1 MGQLSLK
8 QESRCAFQNDGD
20 RHSGIH
26 IQEGYVEEGRQQSL
40 PLTQSVWHHSGG
52 KPKPEFSCDLEET
65 RAPRRSQA
73 GGSPSASRSPNPI
86 RNQRAMADGYGFL
99 KLDHRLHPGER
110 PRSRIKASNSPTTIS
125 TLLRSSR
132 MLRRCSPKREQ
143 HIHRLC
149 ADRPNEA
156 QKNYSA
162 SRMKCRTRRTRVRR
176 EAPNIATRAVNGYVQ
191 HGLFDSNYPIN
202 HPTHRSTSGF

>member
-99 KLDHRLHPGER
+99 KLDHRLHPGEGHG
-110 PRSRIKASNSPTTIS
+110 
-125 TLLRSSR
+125 L
-132 MLRRCSPKREQ
+132 
-143 HIHRLC
+143 
-149 ADRPNEA
+149 
-156 QKNYSA
+156 A
-162 SRMKCRTRRTRVRR
+162 SRPATRRPQFRR
-176 EAPNIATRAVNGYVQ
+176 FFAVLACCGGVHLSENNIFTAFALTGRTKLRKTTALRG
-191 HGLFDSNYPIN
+191 
-202 HPTHRSTSGF
+202 